1 MSKYVCSSRKMRK
14 TTVAKI
20 KMQCV
25 EYEKSE
31 ENFICSLSLLYAG
44 GVISKVKY
52 QQTRSSLVMKN
63 TGRHTKKGF
72 MSKERITYGWGV
84 PLPKPVPYSILMNK
98 IEELDMGDVIS
109 VRETLCHDLPVDQ
122 QVDGVYRNLEEFLLM
137 LCKFYLITDECRKE
151 SDKLTWFGDG
161 GEHLRLRLGVMEP
174 HLESG
179 TNQCRG

>member
-1 MSKYVCSSRKMRK
+1 
-14 TTVAKI
+14 
-20 KMQCV
+20 
-25 EYEKSE
+25 
-31 ENFICSLSLLYAG
+31 
-44 GVISKVKY
+44 
-52 QQTRSSLVMKN
+52 
-63 TGRHTKKGF
+63 
-72 MSKERITYGWGV
+72 
-84 PLPKPVPYSILMNK
+84 MNK

-109 VRETLCHDLPVDQ
+109 VRESLCHDLPVDQ